1 MTIVSEKSETYIRHR
16 FTGHYDIKGNYF
28 GMATFNYPEFVQ
40 NEMLCL
46 LGLTGSDIDCPM

>member
-1 MTIVSEKSETYIRHR
+1 MTIVSEKSETYMRHR

-28 GMATFNYPEFVQ
+28 GMSTFNYPEFVQ
-40 NEMLCL
+40 NELLCL